1 MAFVLEI
8 PAVYLDN
15 ITLNS
20 GQARPLLMNRDPEP
34 NEQSAPIDTNIAV
47 EITDVGP
54 DGIDLVGLRVYV
66 NTVLAFNAGVFQV
79 GFTGPGSS
87 HSVPQADTRRVVVDR
102 LANFVSEE
110 VVTVRVVAQTVGAA
124 FTLDTSYTFV
134 VEDITAPSAVEIV
147 PQSLRRMR
155 LRFDDDM
162 QQGDPTVASDALNP
176 ANYTLIPQTI
186 PSIDAVVTSVESVA
200 PDTVD
205 LIMSKDLTPGAVYQ
219 IAVANVLN
227 IAGLLIGVAYLVEFE
242 VFSPYRPPNRS
253 WELIKF
259 LPNYNRRRDVSGDE
273 KKFIEALQESADVML
288 ESIDMFTDILD
299 FERAP
304 EAFLD
309 AMLMDLGN
317 PFPFDI
323 AAVDRRRLAAILVR
337 LYQQKGTEVGIKN
350 AIRFFFKMDVQIIEL
365 SAAYP
370 ERFAE
375 PGHIPIQ
382 SGDNDLGYSLLDLDF
397 ILGPSIP
404 FEVRAFHV
412 VAPVVLTAAQKT
424 GITFIVEYM
433 KPAYTH
439 YVDLLDPSSGSF
451 ETLYDHLELGISE
464 LGSTGTDGT
473 FILH

>member
-1 MAFVLEI
+1 M
-8 PAVYLDN
+8 
-15 ITLNS
+15 
-20 GQARPLLMNRDPEP
+20 
-34 NEQSAPIDTNIAV
+34 
-47 EITDVGP
+47 
-54 DGIDLVGLRVYV
+54 
-66 NTVLAFNAGVFQV
+66 
-79 GFTGPGSS
+79 
-87 HSVPQADTRRVVVDR
+87 
-102 LANFVSEE
+102 
-110 VVTVRVVAQTVGAA
+110 
-124 FTLDTSYTFV
+124 
-134 VEDITAPSAVEIV
+134 EIV

-162 QQGDPTVASDALNP
+162 QQGDPLISYDALNP

-186 PSIDAVVTSVESVA
+186 PSIDAVVVSVESVA

-227 IAGLLIGVAYLVEFE
+227 TAGLLIGVAYLVEFD

-259 LPNYNRRRDVSGDE
+259 LSNYNRRRDISGDE
-273 KKFIEALQESADVML
+273 KKFIQALQESADVML

-337 LYQQKGTEVGIKN
+337 LYQQKGTDVGIKN
-350 AIRFFFKMDVQIIEL
+350 AIRFFFKMDVQIVEL
-365 SAAYP
+365 SATYP

-397 ILGPSIP
+397 VLGPSIP

-464 LGSTGTDGT
+464 LGSNGTDGT